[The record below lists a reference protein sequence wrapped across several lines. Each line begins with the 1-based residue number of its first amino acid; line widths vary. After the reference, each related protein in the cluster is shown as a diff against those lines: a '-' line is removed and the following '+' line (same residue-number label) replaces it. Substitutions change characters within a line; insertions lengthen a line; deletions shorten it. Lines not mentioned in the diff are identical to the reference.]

1 MADVNISVFDSVA
14 VSESVD
20 LDIFLFTDIPTV
32 YDSVTVTESVAVMLE
47 LNIFE
52 YETVTV
58 TESVSAFSL
67 HIGTDP
73 RDTKIPVWEIDAK
86 FADALI
92 ADVTEPVWELSGYL
106 GALLDE
112 AAPGWE
118 IEATGSE
125 QPLLDIIGDL
135 PIYSIEAQFGSELLE
150 DIPVWQSSL
159 TISYLEELTLDK
171 SMPGWKIDGSILPA
185 GWLTLEKWSPVWI
198 MEGTIALEDMATLD
212 GNIPIWRIT
221 STALSGIRLTLD
233 VKEPIWNI
241 DASVYSGNM
250 TLDANIPVWIL
261 EGVGTGGQDSGGG
274 YITDKSRFADYVLR
288 YVRP

>member
-1 MADVNISVFDSVA
+1 MADVNISVFDSVTVA
-14 VSESVD
+14 EY
-20 LDIFLFTDIPTV
+20 IETDPKSLLV
-32 YDSVTVTESVAVMLE
+32 YDSVTVVESVDLIVE
-47 LNIFE
+47 LNISVS
-52 YETVTV
+52 ETVTIV
-58 TESVSAFSL
+58 ESVSVFSM

-73 RDTKIPVWEIDAK
+73 RGTNIPIWEIDAK

-92 ADVTEPVWELSGYL
+92 ADVTEPLWELSGYL

-118 IEATGSE
+118 IEATASE
-125 QPLLDIIGDL
+125 QPLLDVIGDL
-135 PIYSIEAQFGSELLE
+135 PIYSIEAQFGSELVE
-150 DIPVWQSSL
+150 DIPVWQGSL
-159 TISYLEELTLDK
+159 TISYPEKLTLDK

-212 GNIPIWRIT
+212 RNIPVWRIT
-221 STALSGIRLTLD
+221 STALSGVQLTLD
-233 VKEPIWNI
+233 AKEPIWSI

-250 TLDANIPVWIL
+250 TLDTNIPVWVL
-261 EGVGTGGQDSGGG
+261 EGIGTGGQDSGGG
-274 YITDKSRFADYVLR
+274 YITDKSRFTDYVLR